1 MTEQQPIEKEQSEQE
16 ITEENTTGTIN
27 VICDETECKD
37 DEDCEDEIE
46 DDDDDYD
53 DYEDDDFE
61 YHCPACSALAMAC
74 KFITKMGPVMIP
86 RENLSY
92 IFENTTDNTTTV
104 ATKDGHKF
112 ILTSNIITNFFE
124 NGCVDIDSDD
134 CESELTV

>member
-27 VICDETECKD
+27 VICDETECED

-46 DDDDDYD
+46 DDDD

-92 IFENTTDNTTTV
+92 IFENTTDKTTTV

-134 CESELTV
+134 CESEPTV

>member
-27 VICDETECKD
+27 VICDETECED

-46 DDDDDYD
+46 DDDD

>member
-27 VICDETECKD
+27 VICDETECED

-46 DDDDDYD
+46 DDDDDY
-53 DYEDDDFE
+53 EDDDFE
-61 YHCPACSALAMAC
+61 YHCPACKALAMAC